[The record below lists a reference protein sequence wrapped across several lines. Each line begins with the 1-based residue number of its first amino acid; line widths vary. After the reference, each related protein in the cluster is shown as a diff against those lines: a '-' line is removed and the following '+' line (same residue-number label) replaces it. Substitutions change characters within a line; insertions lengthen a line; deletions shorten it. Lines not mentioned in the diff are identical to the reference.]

1 MITVSE
7 RLWVA
12 VKTSRRR
19 AYKIAQEAGIHPSWL
34 SKAINGIESVKPG
47 DPRIIS
53 VGKILGIP
61 ESECFDERT
70 GDQI

>member
-1 MITVSE
+1 MMSVSE

-12 VKTSRRR
+12 VKTSRRP

-34 SKAINGIESVKPG
+34 SKAINGIERVKPG
-47 DPRIIS
+47 DPRIIP

-61 ESECFDERT
+61 ESECFDKRQE
-70 GDQI
+70 D